1 MDDVKVILR
10 NYARGKKA
18 VRGIDTFAD
27 AQNYAEKL
35 GKALADALGDSF
47 EDVAEEE
54 LSSVLRA
61 VLKRAY
67 DDSAVGAA
75 TAQFR
80 QNQKAKLGI
89 GTLRAE
95 FDPADADKI
104 AEELAG
110 KIVEPGFVQNLIKQK
125 TIGAVD
131 ETIRRNVEAREE
143 MGLEVNIVRKYS
155 DVGLRAGT
163 KYSEDCA
170 WCLERCGEWDNYKD
184 AKDAGCF
191 ERHPGCLCEIDYHVG
206 RTHSVSSGGG
216 WINI

>member
-61 VLKRAY
+61 ALKRAY

-95 FDPADADKI
+95 FDPADADRI

-131 ETIRRNVEAREE
+131 ETIRRNAEAREE
-143 MGLEVNIVRKYS
+143 MGLEVSIVRKYS

-191 ERHPGCLCEIDYHVG
+191 ERHPVCLCEIDYHVG

-216 WINI
+216 WVNI

>member
-1 MDDVKVILR
+1 MDDVKTILR

-18 VRGIDTFAD
+18 VRGIDTFGD

-35 GKALADALGDSF
+35 GKALADALGNDF
-47 EDVAEEE
+47 DGIAEEE
-54 LSSVLRA
+54 LSGVLRT

-75 TAQFR
+75 SAQFR
-80 QNQKAKLGI
+80 QNQKAKFGI

-95 FDPADADKI
+95 FDPADADRA

-110 KIVEPGFVQNLIKQK
+110 KIVEPGFVQNLIRQK

-131 ETIRRNVEAREE
+131 ETIRRNAEAREE
-143 MGLEVNIVRKYS
+143 MGLEVSIVRKYS

-163 KYSEDCA
+163 KYSEDCE

-216 WINI
+216 WVNI

>member
-10 NYARGKKA
+10 NYARSKKA

-47 EDVAEEE
+47 EDVPEEE

-61 VLKRAY
+61 ALKRAY
-67 DDSAVGAA
+67 DDSAAGAA

-131 ETIRRNVEAREE
+131 ETIRRNAEAREE
-143 MGLEVNIVRKYS
+143 MGLEVSIVRKYS

-216 WINI
+216 WVNI